1 MWKKFDLASTEETIG
16 GLSIHIVR
24 VQGYL
29 DSSTFTQLQDHLE
42 KIIGEGQSRIIV
54 EFGDLN
60 YISSAGLGVLLGML
74 QEVREKNGDLKLANM
89 SPKIRNLFDMLG
101 FSRLIRIYEDQE
113 SAKEAFLQDYAK
125 STQPG
130 EETKLEDN
138 Y

>member
-1 MWKKFDLASTEETIG
+1 MWKKFDLASTDETTDGI
-16 GLSIHIVR
+16 SIRVVR

-42 KIIGEGQSRIIV
+42 KIIGEGQYRIIV
-54 EFGDLN
+54 EFGDLS

-74 QEVREKNGDLKLANM
+74 QEVRDKNGDLKLANM

-101 FSRLIRIYEDQE
+101 FSRLIRIYDDQE
-113 SAKEAFLQDYAK
+113 AAKQAFREDLAK

-130 EETKLEDN
+130 EETNLEDN